1 MRAITLNQSA
11 SRAAAVQ
18 GPSSRFASESV
29 VSSLST
35 GCYST
40 TSRFSFPRTDR
51 LLRTLRIL
59 TRYIALDL
67 LKVFLLTLTVMTAFL
82 FVILT
87 GKLAVEESL
96 GLVPIVRAL
105 PYILP
110 QAMQFAVPGAMLL
123 STVTVYGR
131 IAASNE
137 IVAIKSMG
145 ISPMVLVWP
154 TFILATLVSFGGVV
168 LNDVAVSWGRGGQQ
182 RVLLESLVEIV
193 YGRLKTARSYS
204 DHRFKVTVRRVEGR
218 RLIQPM
224 LLDYKAGE
232 EKPALIVAD
241 EAELHNDLERN
252 AIQVSCFNA
261 DADLYGK
268 GSVYHPGL
276 FEYPIHL
283 GTFSKKKQSH
293 RSPSEYAL
301 SEIGPSK
308 VEQAELIDRLQQ
320 EMTAEMAHALMTGRT
335 HELSQESWHNKEIM
349 LRIAVS
355 KMHRLNTEPH
365 RRWANGF
372 SCLCFVMIG
381 APMAIRLR
389 HGEIWGSFFACFLPI
404 LLVYYPMLAGC
415 LDLAKDG
422 ALPPQAVW
430 LGNMVLALWGV
441 WLVRRVIKF

>member
-1 MRAITLNQSA
+1 MPPNR
-11 SRAAAVQ
+11 SRYV
-18 GPSSRFASESV
+18 
-29 VSSLST
+29 
-35 GCYST
+35 
-40 TSRFSFPRTDR
+40 
-51 LLRTLRIL
+51 RIL

-67 LKVFLLTLTVMTAFL
+67 LKVFLLTLSAMTAFL

-96 GLVPIVRAL
+96 GLAPIVRAL

-131 IAASNE
+131 VAASNE

-145 ISPMVLVWP
+145 ISPMTLVWP
-154 TFILATLVSFGGVV
+154 TLILATLVSFAGVA
-168 LNDVAVSWGRGGQQ
+168 LNDIAVSWGRGGQQ
-182 RVLLESLVEIV
+182 RVLLESLEEIV
-193 YGRLKTARSYS
+193 YGRLRTTKNYS
-204 DHRFKVTVRRVEGR
+204 DHRFKVSVKRVEGR
-218 RLIQPM
+218 RLIRPRVLVYQAGQEQPISI
-224 LLDYKAGE
+224 D
-232 EKPALIVAD
+232 AD
-241 EAELHNDLERN
+241 EAEFRNDPATN
-252 AIQVSCFNA
+252 SIQVAFINA
-261 DADLYGK
+261 DVDLHGE
-268 GSVYHPGL
+268 GSIHHPGVFVHSIRL
-276 FEYPIHL
+276 DDIV
-283 GTFSKKKQSH
+283 GNKASK

-301 SEIGPSK
+301 REIGPSK
-308 VEQAELIDRLQQ
+308 IEQTQLIDRLEQ
-320 EMTAEMAHALMTGRT
+320 EMTAEMGHALMTGRT
-335 HELSQESWHNKEIM
+335 YELSQSSWHTKEIA

-355 KMHRLNTEPH
+355 KMHRLKTEPH

-422 ALPPQAVW
+422 VLPPQAVW
-430 LGNMVLALWGV
+430 LGNLVLALWGV
-441 WLVRRVIKF
+441 WLVRRVVKF

>member
-1 MRAITLNQSA
+1 M
-11 SRAAAVQ
+11 
-18 GPSSRFASESV
+18 
-29 VSSLST
+29 
-35 GCYST
+35 
-40 TSRFSFPRTDR
+40 
-51 LLRTLRIL
+51 RIL

-96 GLVPIVRAL
+96 GLAPIVRAL

-131 IAASNE
+131 VAASNE

-145 ISPMVLVWP
+145 ISPMVLIWP
-154 TFILATLVSFGGVV
+154 TLILATLVSFGGVV

-182 RVLLESLVEIV
+182 RVLIESLEEIV
-193 YGRLKTARSYS
+193 YGRLQTTRSYS
-204 DHRFKVTVRRVEGR
+204 DNRFKVTVLRVEGR
-218 RLIQPM
+218 RLIQPVV
-224 LLDYKAGE
+224 LIYNADQ
-232 EKPALIVAD
+232 EKPATIVAD
-241 EAELHNDLERN
+241 EAEFRNDPENN
-252 AIQVSCFNA
+252 AIRVAFVNA
-261 DADLYGK
+261 DVDLHGE
-268 GSVYHPGL
+268 GSIHHPGL
-276 FEYPIHL
+276 FVHSISL
-283 GTFSKKKQSH
+283 DDLTGSKASK

-308 VEQAELIDRLQQ
+308 IEQAQLIARLEQ
-320 EMTAEMAHALMTGRT
+320 EMSAEMGHALMTGRT
-335 HELSQESWHNKEIM
+335 YELAPTAWRNKEVT
-349 LRIAVS
+349 LRIANS

-404 LLVYYPMLAGC
+404 LLAYYPMLAGC

-422 ALPPQAVW
+422 KLPPQAVW
-430 LGNMVLALWGV
+430 LGNTFLALWGV